1 MYRSSPTFLRQLND
15 PGQGKMLGNS
25 KLCLP
30 KNSIFEKI
38 LKSMKKYDEIH
49 EDYSCFTFYEEN
61 MPEFKVEK
69 EVWPETQYFIKR
81 RR

>member
-1 MYRSSPTFLRQLND
+1 
-15 PGQGKMLGNS
+15 
-25 KLCLP
+25 
-30 KNSIFEKI
+30 
-38 LKSMKKYDEIH
+38 MKKYDEIH